1 MPMAIEVGDRVIT
14 KKPHPCGNNE
24 FIITRTGMDF
34 RMRCTKCQK
43 EIWISRVK
51 LEKRIKRIVK
61 EE

>member
-1 MPMAIEVGDRVIT
+1 MAIEVGDRVVT

>member
-1 MPMAIEVGDRVIT
+1 MPMPIDVGDKVIT

-51 LEKRIKRIVK
+51 LEKRIKKIVK
-61 EE
+61 ED